1 MNLVSMPRSVN
12 SDNMLNLDLN
22 TESENQ
28 NDVKKHNFRTRKLT
42 PRIMPSSGKIIR
54 STTVESIEE
63 QDIETEQENIGEFE
77 RGLDGTF
84 MIPKLNKTEVAPK
97 PTFKSEGI
105 KVDLRHHCFESQPLV
120 PEKEESSNVILG
132 KFLYE
137 MNDEGN
143 IKQVQNKSRYRKIS
157 KGSETLALVIEE
169 APKVVLDVV
178 FSFKVLVCFQ
188 CSICK
193 TLFKSYVSKI

>member
-84 MIPKLNKTEVAPK
+84 MIHLLDGRSIFNAFYCVLKSGTNLKSGKAPNEFIK
-97 PTFKSEGI
+97 PGG
-105 KVDLRHHCFESQPLV
+105 H
-120 PEKEESSNVILG
+120 
-132 KFLYE
+132 
-137 MNDEGN
+137 
-143 IKQVQNKSRYRKIS
+143 
-157 KGSETLALVIEE
+157 
-169 APKVVLDVV
+169 
-178 FSFKVLVCFQ
+178 
-188 CSICK
+188 
-193 TLFKSYVSKI
+193 